1 MRISKYDKYR
11 ILSIVDNCKKVEFN
25 SFDKMLK

>member
-11 ILSIVDNCKKVEFN
+11 FLSINDNCKKMEFN